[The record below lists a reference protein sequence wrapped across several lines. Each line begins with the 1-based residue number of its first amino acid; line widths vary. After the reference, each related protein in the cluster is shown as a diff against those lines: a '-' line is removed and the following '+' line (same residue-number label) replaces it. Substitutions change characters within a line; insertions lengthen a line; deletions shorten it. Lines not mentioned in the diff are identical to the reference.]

1 MVYNNSVSKR
11 KDYMITYSAELNIAH
26 ANILQEKEILE
37 EIIGVVDEEMVTK
50 IAELIINNHDDL
62 EFDPS
67 RNINEKVKEI
77 HPNLIISYCYGGIAV
92 RWKHRTNKLG
102 YEFLKSYHYNKDF
115 EALHKVL
122 FHEMNTLKSDLENL
136 YVADSQIQMLLPTYE
151 EVYNIVNSSLDDKEK
166 NERYSSNMCKL
177 YNSLC
182 TLGGMVNNDLRFKI
196 EQKIQSLGVV
206 RTSGIRIF

>member
-1 MVYNNSVSKR
+1 
-11 KDYMITYSAELNIAH
+11 MITYSAELNIAH
-26 ANILQEKEILE
+26 ANILQEKEIIE
-37 EIIGVVDEEMVTK
+37 EIVSVVDEEMVDK
-50 IAELIINNHDDL
+50 IAELIINNHDEL

-77 HPNLIISYCYGGIAV
+77 HPNLIISYCYGGIAI

-102 YEFLKSYHYNKDF
+102 YEFMKSYHSNKDF
-115 EALHKVL
+115 EALRKVL
-122 FHEMNTLKSDLENL
+122 LFEVNTLKSDLVNL
-136 YVADSQIQMLLPTYE
+136 SLADSQLQMLIPTYE
-151 EVYNIVNSSLDDKEK
+151 EAYNIVNSSLGDKEK
-166 NERYSSNMCKL
+166 NEQYSSNMCKL

-182 TLGGMVNNDLRFKI
+182 TLGGMIDNDLRFKI